1 MVSWFRKLSA
11 RLHIWF
17 LRLTLRILQSS
28 WFQKMVFRPFLRIGL
43 YWFMLTVMLDRL
55 PKGWEENSKIAQIM
69 AELRATWNARANRM
83 NERGRAVDQT
93 LTWGVAGGG
102 VVMLT
107 AIVVAHTFSRA
118 TWVAAICLSLSIPFL
133 IVLGAISAFQTD
145 KETFPLTVRE
155 MMIRSAALWIVQIIF
170 YTGLIAFLWSYDA
183 RIAIAFLGGSYL
195 AWRYFRRIAMKYHG
209 RPQNKAD

>member
-17 LRLTLRILQSS
+17 LRLTLRILQTSR
-28 WFQKMVFRPFLRIGL
+28 FQKIVFRPFLRIGL

-55 PKGWEENSKIAQIM
+55 PKGWEENPKIAHLM
-69 AELRATWNARANRM
+69 AQLRATWNGQANWM
-83 NERGRAVDQT
+83 NDRGRAVDQT

-107 AIVVAHTFSRA
+107 AIVIAHTFSRA

-133 IVLGAISAFQTD
+133 IVLGAIPAFQTD
-145 KETFPLTVRE
+145 EQAFPLSVRD
-155 MMIRSAALWIVQIIF
+155 MLIRTAALWLTQFIF
-170 YTGLIAFLWSYDA
+170 YTGLIAFLWSYDD
-183 RIAIAFLGGSYL
+183 RVAIAFLAGSYL
-195 AWRYFRRIAMKYHG
+195 AWRYFRRIVTKYHG
-209 RPQNKAD
+209 LPKNKTD